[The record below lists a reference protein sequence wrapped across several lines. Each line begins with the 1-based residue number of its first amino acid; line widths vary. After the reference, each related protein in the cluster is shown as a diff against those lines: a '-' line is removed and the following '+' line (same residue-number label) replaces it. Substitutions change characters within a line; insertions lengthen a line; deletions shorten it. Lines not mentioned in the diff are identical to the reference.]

1 MAPDSLDKSYGVK
14 RSEEDRK
21 EKKIFRML
29 SNGKV
34 GVGG

>member
-14 RSEEDRK
+14 RSEEERK
-21 EKKIFRML
+21 EKIFRML